1 MENTTSNVP
10 RSLIVDATT
19 GQITSEIYEDDR
31 VSITRAAQDH
41 YAATHVINF
50 NKDKSFVK
58 IYDDVVPLLE
68 KYLTPREFRFAIC
81 LAPHVSF
88 EDCIIRQSK
97 DRRSKPINIKEL
109 AELHEMNYDTTKK
122 IMQSLKQKG
131 VIGKHETGSILHDYN
146 GRYGTIYTVN
156 PFIYFRGSDMLNP
169 VYSFYMESGW
179 QELLAKET
187 NEVN

>member
-10 RSLIVDATT
+10 RSLIVDAET

-41 YAATHVINF
+41 YAATHIINF

-68 KYLTPREFRFAIC
+68 KYLTPPEFRFAIC
-81 LAPHVSF
+81 LAPHVSY
-88 EDCIIRQSK
+88 EDCIIRERR
-97 DRRSKPINIKEL
+97 DRKSKPLNVKEITEMHGYKYSYGKKLML
-109 AELHEMNYDTTKK
+109 A
-122 IMQSLKQKG
+122 LKQKG
-131 VIGKHETGSILHDYN
+131 LIGKHETGSITLDAERN
-146 GRYGTIYTVN
+146 RTVVYTVN
-156 PFIYFRGSDMLNP
+156 PFVYFRGSDIFTP
-169 VYSFYMESGW
+169 IHSFYMESGW
-179 QELLAKET
+179 RELLAKEE